1 MKGDH
6 EKLSLLSRRAVSNT
20 LVLQSVS
27 DMSQFTSQLLNGTNN
42 DVTLVPSI
50 AYTIMR
56 YVLWDLQTRK

>member
-20 LVLQSVS
+20 SVLQFIS
-27 DMSQFTSQLLNGTNN
+27 DTSQFTSQLLNGVNN

-50 AYTIMR
+50 AFTIMG